1 MSTGLS
7 FRERAAIAAF
17 TAIPKEGFPVC
28 TDGAALA
35 AQDLANACCKAWGHV
50 DPEAR
55 QMPAHL
61 AAMMGPMVDECP
73 RCGKVVPT
81 TEEP

>member
-1 MSTGLS
+1 MTIT
-7 FRERAAIAAF
+7 FRERAAIALLAGGPYL
-17 TAIPKEGFPVC
+17 IQ
-28 TDGAALA
+28 GAVAEAQKLA
-35 AQDLANACCKAWGHV
+35 DECCKAWGHV

-55 QMPAHL
+55 EMPAHL
-61 AAMMGPMVDECP
+61 AAMMGPMAEECP